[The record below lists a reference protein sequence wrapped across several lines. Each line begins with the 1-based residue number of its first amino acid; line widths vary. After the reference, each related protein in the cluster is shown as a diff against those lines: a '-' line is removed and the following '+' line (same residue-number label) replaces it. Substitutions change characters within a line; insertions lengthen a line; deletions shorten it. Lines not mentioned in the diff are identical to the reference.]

1 MKATRTALEEVIL
14 LSPEVY
20 ADNRGSFFESW
31 NQRALKL
38 SGIDVHFVQENQ
50 SHSTRNVL
58 RGLHYQL
65 QKSQGKLVRV
75 LSGEIFDVAVDLRR
89 ASPTFGRS
97 ITARLASTAHQS
109 IWIPPGF
116 AHGFLVLSDAA
127 TVLYSV
133 TDYWAPEF
141 ERTLAWNDPDLAIAW
156 PLSNSPIL
164 SSKDASGVP
173 FAMAEV
179 YA

>member
-1 MKATRTALEEVIL
+1 MKVTRTAISDVVL
-14 LSPEVY
+14 LAPEVY
-20 ADNRGSFFESW
+20 ADNRGWFIEGW

-38 SGIDVHFVQENQ
+38 VGMDAQFVQENQ

-65 QKSQGKLVRV
+65 QRSQGKLVRV

-89 ASPTFGRS
+89 ASTTFGRS
-97 ITARLASTAHQS
+97 IAGRLTSTEHQS

-116 AHGFLVLSDAA
+116 AHGFLVLSESA
-127 TVLYSV
+127 TILYSV

-141 ERTLAWNDPDLAIAW
+141 ERTIAWNDPDLAIAW
-156 PLSNSPIL
+156 PLSNPPIL
-164 SSKDASGVP
+164 SGKDSSGVP
-173 FAMAEV
+173 FSMAEV

>member
-1 MKATRTALEEVIL
+1 MKVTRTALAEVIL
-14 LSPEVY
+14 LAPEVY
-20 ADNRGSFFESW
+20 ADNRGSLFESW

-38 SGIDVHFVQENQ
+38 AGIDAHFVQENQ

-58 RGLHYQL
+58 RGLHYQVR
-65 QKSQGKLVRV
+65 QSQGKLVRV
-75 LSGEIFDVAVDLRR
+75 LCGEVFDVAVDLRR

-97 ITARLASTAHQS
+97 TTARLASTAHQS

-116 AHGFLVLSDAA
+116 AHGYLVLSDAA

-156 PLSNSPIL
+156 PLSNSPVL
-164 SSKDASGVP
+164 SSKDASGVS

>member
-1 MKATRTALEEVIL
+1 MKVTRTALAEVIL
-14 LSPEVY
+14 LAPEVY
-20 ADNRGSFFESW
+20 ADNRGSLFESW
-31 NQRALKL
+31 NQRTLKL
-38 SGIDVHFVQENQ
+38 AGIDAHFVQENQ

-58 RGLHYQL
+58 RGIHYQV
-65 QKSQGKLVRV
+65 QQSQGKLVRV
-75 LSGEIFDVAVDLRR
+75 LSGEVFDVAVDLRR

-97 ITARLASTAHQS
+97 TTASLASTAYQS

-116 AHGFLVLSDAA
+116 AHGYLVLSDTA

-141 ERTLAWNDPDLAIAW
+141 ERTIAWNDPDLAIAW
-156 PLSNSPIL
+156 PLSNSPVL
-164 SSKDASGVP
+164 SSKDASGVS

>member
-1 MKATRTALEEVIL
+1 MKVTRTAISDVVL
-14 LSPEVY
+14 LAPEVY
-20 ADNRGSFFESW
+20 ADIRGWFIEGW

-38 SGIDVHFVQENQ
+38 AGIDAQFVQENQ

-65 QKSQGKLVRV
+65 QRSQGKLIRV

-89 ASPTFGRS
+89 ASTTFGQS
-97 ITARLASTAHQS
+97 ITARLTGTEHQA
-109 IWIPPGF
+109 IWIPQGF
-116 AHGFLVLSDAA
+116 AHGFLVRSEAA

-141 ERTLAWNDPDLAIAW
+141 ERTVAWNDPDLAIAW
-156 PLSNSPIL
+156 PLSNPPIL